1 MHYRYI
7 RPLFY
12 SIITALVIQSSVLS
26 ASVCEKYPPSQVKGF
41 GPLPY
46 NCRVIDG
53 HIYAGGHPLNPV
65 NDFGDSDDQVK
76 NILSFLKSKGV
87 KTVIDLE
94 NTKRVQSR
102 YTELLS
108 AAGIKRIHVPMNSS
122 LTPSD
127 RQWEAIKEAMK
138 YPVYVHCKWGADRT
152 GAVIAKYLVD
162 VDGYAPEKA
171 YEAVITGGSHAGPLG
186 GLKKGSSYANLVRF
200 FWPNYCN

>member
-1 MHYRYI
+1 MRTF
-7 RPLFY
+7 R
-12 SIITALVIQSSVLS
+12 LVLMSFVCIMAMIGCV
-26 ASVCEKYPPSQVKGF
+26 AFAGSVCEKYPSSQVKGF

-53 HIYAGGHPLNPV
+53 HIYAGGHPLNPI

-94 NTKRVQSR
+94 NTRSIQSR
-102 YTELLS
+102 YQGLLDN
-108 AAGIKRIHVPMNSS
+108 AGIKRLHIPLNASKVP
-122 LTPSD
+122 TPF
-127 RQWEAIKEAMK
+127 QWQQIKEAMK
-138 YPVYVHCKWGADRT
+138 QPVYIHCKWGADRT
-152 GAVIAKYLVD
+152 GAIIAKYLVD
-162 VDGYAPEKA
+162 VDGYDPEKA

-186 GLKKGSSYANLVRF
+186 GLKKGKSYANLVRF